1 MNTYLIK
8 SKVELI
14 KEAKQ
19 DFLNLYGVDYTPFT
33 RKIYFY
39 FFEHGNKKY
48 IHRKSLRFVYTN
60 ADTYTQEVDPYFC
73 FLSKVINPPNV
84 EKFLIEYKGD
94 LLPKLI
100 EVNDKFLVYEYF
112 EGDPVDNITLQ
123 EFKYLEKQHD
133 IMHLTPFYNSMTYN
147 LCRNKASIKLIDFK
161 HFELKKDLPFFLYLY
176 NEQNCVNT
184 LYIQSNSNI
193 DKIREHLIVDYPVD
207 KCCIIKF

>member
-19 DFLNLYGVDYTPFT
+19 DFLNLYGIDHTPFT

-39 FFEHGNKKY
+39 FFEYGGKKY

-60 ADTYTQEVDPYFC
+60 ADTYTREVDPYFC
-73 FLSKVINPPNV
+73 FLFKVTTPPDV
-84 EKFLIEYKGD
+84 EQFLIEYEGD

-112 EGDPVDNITLQ
+112 EGDPVDNITAQ
-123 EFKYLEKQHD
+123 EFEYLRTQHNT
-133 IMHLTPFYNSMTYN
+133 MQLTPFYNSMTYN
-147 LCRNKASIKLIDFK
+147 LCRNETNIKLIDFK
-161 HFELKKDLPFFLYLY
+161 HFETKKDLPFFLYLY

-184 LYIQSNSNI
+184 LYVQSNSDI
-193 DKIREHLIVDYPVD
+193 DKIKEHLIFDYPVD
-207 KCCIIKF
+207 KCCITKF